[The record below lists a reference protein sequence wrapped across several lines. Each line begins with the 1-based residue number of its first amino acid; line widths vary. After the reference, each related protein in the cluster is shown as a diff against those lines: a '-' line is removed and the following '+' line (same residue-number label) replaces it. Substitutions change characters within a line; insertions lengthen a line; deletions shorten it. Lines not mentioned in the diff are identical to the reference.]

1 MGKQNKVITTFQQ
14 DFTESEK
21 ARARR
26 NISAMSLSQRF
37 YISGNKAITAS
48 ESSEG
53 FFSISFDVPSS
64 RRGRIWFEDFSLN
77 YNSSQQDDVIPMSI
91 RYNYTYEDDTQNGRL
106 GPTGI
111 IAKMRNAFRF
121 SLSTTSQMSNV
132 KTVEYTFEFPE
143 GKIAEGTVLHYEI
156 GYNVID

>member
-1 MGKQNKVITTFQQ
+1 MGKQNKVITAFQQ
-14 DFTESEK
+14 DFTEAEK

-37 YISGNKAITAS
+37 YISGNKTITAE

-53 FFSISFDVPSS
+53 FFSISFGVPSS
-64 RRGRIWFEDFSLN
+64 RRGRLWLEDFNLIS
-77 YNSSQQDDVIPMSI
+77 NSSLQDDILPMSI

-121 SLSTTSQMSNV
+121 SLSTTSSMSNV
-132 KTVEYTFEFPE
+132 KMVEYIFEFPE
-143 GKIAEGTVLHYEI
+143 GKIAEGTVLYYEI

>member
-14 DFTESEK
+14 DFTDAEK
-21 ARARR
+21 AMARR
-26 NISAMSLSQRF
+26 NISAISLSQRF
-37 YISGNKAITAS
+37 YISGNQSITAE

-53 FFSISFDVPSS
+53 FFSISYDVPSS
-64 RRGRIWFEDFSLN
+64 RRGRLWLEDFSLN
-77 YNSSQQDDVIPMSI
+77 SNSSQQDDVIPMSI

-111 IAKMRNAFRF
+111 IAKMSNALRF
-121 SLSTTSQMSNV
+121 SLSSTSQMSNV
-132 KTVEYTFEFPE
+132 KAVEYIFEFPAS
-143 GKIAEGTVLHYEI
+143 KIAEGTVLHYEI

>member
-1 MGKQNKVITTFQQ
+1 MSKQNKVITTFQQ
-14 DFTESEK
+14 DFTDAEK

-26 NISAMSLSQRF
+26 NISAISLSQRF
-37 YISGNKAITAS
+37 YISGNKAITAE

-53 FFSISFDVPSS
+53 FFSISFGVPSS
-64 RRGRIWFEDFSLN
+64 RRGRIWLEDFSLN
-77 YNSSQQDDVIPMSI
+77 SNSSLQDDVVPMSI

-111 IAKMRNAFRF
+111 MAKMRNAFRF
-121 SLSTTSQMSNV
+121 SLSTTSPMSNV
-132 KTVEYTFEFPE
+132 KTVEYIFEFPE